1 MIRKRP
7 RGETTL
13 SKATYNKR
21 RTRRPAPLPMRHD
34 EALTAETAAS
44 RRFDECFHK
53 DGLAVALGLVEP
65 KPPEP
70 PLRRR
75 I

>member
-1 MIRKRP
+1 MIRRRP

-13 SKATYNKR
+13 SKATYDDR
-21 RTRRPAPLPMRHD
+21 RTQGPAPLPMRHD
-34 EALTAETAAS
+34 AALAAETAKL
-44 RRFDECFHK
+44 RRFDECRHRH
-53 DGLAVALGLVEP
+53 GLAVALGLIEP
-65 KPPEP
+65 KPAEP